1 MTRVALAIFGI
12 LALLGTMPLIASPVS
27 PGAALVAFDLE
38 RDGQRLFAPR
48 LLVKLGEMS
57 EASMELPSGKAH
69 RIVLSVTRDKD
80 FYRLRSLYLTK
91 EADRRW
97 VVQAEP
103 AMAFVGDAPAS
114 VTLADDAGES
124 QLHLSVSVG
133 QATELRAAL
142 PGFAGDQTGE

>member
-1 MTRVALAIFGI
+1 MTRIATAIFGI

-27 PGAALVAFDLE
+27 PNAALVAFDIE
-38 RDGQRLFAPR
+38 RDGQHLFAPR

-57 EASMELPSGKAH
+57 EASMELPSGEAH
-69 RIVLSVTRDKD
+69 RIVLAVTRDKD

-91 EADRRW
+91 GADHRW

-103 AMAFVGDAPAS
+103 AMAFGGDVPAS

-124 QLHLSVSVG
+124 ELHLSVSIGDVADL
-133 QATELRAAL
+133 QAAL
-142 PGFAGDQTGE
+142 SAPAGDQTGE